1 MNNILLQFTFLLRL
15 VLKITNKPV
24 VLCYHR
30 ISKTKF
36 DAQVTFFKKIAS
48 VKSFKNLV
56 HASSNAT
63 PKFAIALT
71 MDDCYYED
79 FINATQVLEKHKLP
93 CTFFVPTKYSVENTP
108 LWPVKIVKMLSTEK
122 LRFITEEKQEKKF
135 ENTQEQAKFKG
146 ELIKTLLW
154 NENQTAEIENEVEK
168 LSEYNGYLASEG
180 DKVIDEQVIKMYA
193 ENPLF
198 SFQSHTVTH
207 PKLYLQNNDELKHEF
222 EESKKYLQKA
232 SGEEQ
237 YLICYPYGSAK
248 HIGNAHTTA
257 SKYYTHGVTLQTGS
271 IRKTTNPMLIPRI
284 GIYEHDTPFRIF
296 FKILNSQF
304 K

>member
-1 MNNILLQFTFLLRL
+1 MNSILLQFAFLLRL

-24 VLCYHR
+24 LLCYHR
-30 ISKTKF
+30 IGKPKF
-36 DAQVTFFKKIAS
+36 DAQVTFFKKLAP
-48 VKSFKNLV
+48 VKPFKNLV
-56 HASSNAT
+56 DTSINGK

-108 LWPVKIVKMLSTEK
+108 LWPLKIVKILESNSLSYKDEGERETK
-122 LRFITEEKQEKKF
+122 FNQQEEK
-135 ENTQEQAKFKG
+135 ASFKSK
-146 ELIKTLLW
+146 LISDLLW
-154 NENQTAEIENEVEK
+154 NEEQTATIEQKVNRI
-168 LSEYNGYLASEG
+168 SELNGYIEAAA
-180 DKVIDEQVIKMYA
+180 DNVIDEQVIKMYA

-207 PKLYLQNNDELKHEF
+207 PKLYLQTESELTYEF

-248 HIGNAHTTA
+248 HIGNAYTTA

-271 IRKTTNPMLIPRI
+271 IKKTTNPMLIPRI

-296 FKILNSQF
+296 LKILNSQF

>member
-1 MNNILLQFTFLLRL
+1 MNSVLIKFAFLLRL

-30 ISKTKF
+30 ISKPKF
-36 DAQVTFFKKIAS
+36 DAQVTFFKKLAP
-48 VKSFKNLV
+48 VKPFKNLV
-56 HASSNAT
+56 DSSVNT
-63 PKFAIALT
+63 KPKFAIALT

-79 FINATQVLEKHKLP
+79 FINATQVLEKHNIP
-93 CTFFVPTKYSVENTP
+93 CTFFVPTKYSIENAP
-108 LWPVKIVKMLSTEK
+108 LWPLKIIKILESPALSYKDEGEK
-122 LRFITEEKQEKKF
+122 ETTFKLQEEK
-135 ENTQEQAKFKG
+135 ASFKSN
-146 ELIKTLLW
+146 LISDLLW
-154 NENQTAEIENEVEK
+154 NEEQTATIEQKVDK
-168 LSEYNGYLASEG
+168 ISELNGYVASAA
-180 DKVIDEQVIKMYA
+180 DNVIGEQVIKMYA
-193 ENPLF
+193 DNPLF
-198 SFQSHTVTH
+198 SFQSHTATH
-207 PKLYLQNNDELKHEF
+207 PKLYIQTESELTYEF
-222 EESKKYLQKA
+222 EESKKYLQTA

-271 IRKTTNPMLIPRI
+271 IKKTTNPMLIPRI

-296 FKILNSQF
+296 LKILNSQF